1 MRHIHIH
8 IPSSLSYQT
17 CALIYTLFFFFFFLF
32 FFFFAFLLIFVAPAL
47 SFQAFKPMSAM
58 PAKIPKGKASPLGLI
73 LVAAVNSEPETKGPA
88 ARPAAESV

>member
-17 CALIYTLFFFFFFLF
+17 CALIYTLFFFFFFFLF

-47 SFQAFKPMSAM
+47 SFQAFTTDAE
-58 PAKIPKGKASPLGLI
+58 AKSEANECNAREDSKRQSFALGFDLG
-73 LVAAVNSEPETKGPA
+73 SGGEQ
-88 ARPAAESV
+88 